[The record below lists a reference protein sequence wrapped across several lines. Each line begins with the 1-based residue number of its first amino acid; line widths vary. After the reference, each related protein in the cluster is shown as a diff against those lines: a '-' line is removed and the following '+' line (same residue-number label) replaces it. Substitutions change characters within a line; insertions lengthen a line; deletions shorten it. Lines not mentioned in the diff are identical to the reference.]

1 MRRVIQEGGS
11 LILDTALDSVSVPSE
26 ISATLERLR
35 PLGPFEELLWQM
47 DKHSPLHACLVAHV
61 DGRTTI
67 AGWRAALEQ
76 TRQRHPLWS
85 AVITQMTEEQPWFRR
100 RMVQDLRFGS
110 SRETSLVARA

>member
-26 ISATLERLR
+26 FSATLERLR

-47 DKHSPLHACLVAHV
+47 DKRSPLHACLVAHV

-85 AVITQMTEEQPWFRR
+85 AVITQMTSPGFER